1 MTDPRPENDLELAI
15 RLARSGEL
23 AVEQLAPALL
33 GFELVVLTEG
43 TPEPTAVNPLVVHRG
58 ESSFLAAF
66 TAVDRIPAQFS
77 QGRSALMMP
86 GRILVNGAGS
96 GVGLVVNPGSAGA
109 MEIPASALAALRGF
123 SSALDTR
130 YFIRESVIDGQNVPI
145 SVFRRRMTPEGPVDE
160 RLLDVDSWTVDTHHT
175 VDKAVRFPLDS
186 DLEEISPE
194 AAQDVFDMVVRRS
207 YAPLRR
213 R

>member
-1 MTDPRPENDLELAI
+1 MTDPRPETDLELAI

-23 AVEQLAPALL
+23 AMEQLAPALL
-33 GFELVVLTEG
+33 GSELVVLTEG

-58 ESSFLAAF
+58 ESSFLATF
-66 TAVDRIPAQFS
+66 TAVDRIPAEFS
-77 QGRSALMMP
+77 HGRSALMMP

-96 GVGLVVNPGSAGA
+96 GVGLVVNPGSADA
-109 MEIPASALAALRGF
+109 MEIPA
-123 SSALDTR
+123 SALDTR
-130 YFIRESVIDGQNVPI
+130 YFIREGVVDGQTVPI

-160 RLLDVDSWTVDTHHT
+160 RLLDVDSWTDDTHHT
-175 VDKAVRFPLDS
+175 VDRAVCFPLDS

-194 AAQDVFDMVVRRS
+194 AAQDVFDMVGRRS

>member
-15 RLARSGEL
+15 RLARSGEW

-58 ESSFLAAF
+58 GSSFLAAF
-66 TAVDRIPAQFS
+66 TAVDRVPAEFGQN
-77 QGRSALMMP
+77 RSALMMP
-86 GRILVNGAGS
+86 GRILVGGAGS
-96 GVGLVVNPGSAGA
+96 GVGLAVNPGSADA
-109 MEIPASALAALRGF
+109 MEIPASALAALRSF
-123 SSALDTR
+123 SSAPEER
-130 YFIRESVIDGQNVPI
+130 YFIREGVIDGQSVPI
-145 SVFRRRMTPEGPVDE
+145 SVFRRRVTPEGPVDE
-160 RLLDVDSWTVDTHHT
+160 RLLDVDSWTDDTPHT

-186 DLEEISPE
+186 DLEEISPD
-194 AAQDVFDMVVRRS
+194 AAQDVFDMVSRRS
-207 YAPLRR
+207 YTPLRR